1 VRALTRRGVG
11 LRRLPLESSDIIRIV
26 VTVDPK
32 DPPRSSTPDV
42 AITRKPEPTNPD
54 VHERVTVPDF
64 QPLSTVTVS
73 KDRACI
79 VVIYGPELGKRA
91 ALGYGAF
98 EIGRSSRAD
107 LAIDQESISRHHARI
122 SFDGQR
128 HVIEDL
134 GSTNGTFVNDRQV
147 QRCVLQ
153 DGDQIK
159 LGRSILKYMSGD
171 NIEANY
177 HEEIY
182 RLMTMDALTQT
193 HNRRYFNEA
202 MEREYQR
209 SLRYKRALSLVLFDI
224 DHFKQIN
231 DTYGH
236 VAGDSVLRQL
246 ARVVKPRLRQQDV
259 LARIGGEEFAVLLP
273 EVELPGALVAAEKV
287 RRLVE
292 SARFQVDDKEFG
304 CTVSLGAA
312 MFGPH
317 MRSAQELYED
327 ADKNL
332 YEAKR
337 SGRNRVVG

>member
-1 VRALTRRGVG
+1 MPV
-11 LRRLPLESSDIIRIV
+11 E
-26 VTVDPK
+26 PK
-32 DPPRSSTPDV
+32 DKTSSPVVIAD
-42 AITRKPEPTNPD
+42 KPERDPRDDSGRTTLPD
-54 VHERVTVPDF
+54 IEVF
-64 QPLSTVTVS
+64 STAPKS
-73 KDRACI
+73 SDRACI

-91 ALGYGAF
+91 SLGHGTF
-98 EIGRSSRAD
+98 EVGRSSRSD
-107 LAIDQESISRHHARI
+107 LCIDQESISRHHARI

-134 GSTNGTFVNDRQV
+134 GSTNGTFVNERKLE
-147 QRCVLQ
+147 RSVLN
-153 DGDQIK
+153 DGDQVK
-159 LGRSILKYMSGD
+159 VGRSILKYMSGD

-202 MEREYQR
+202 LEREYQR
-209 SLRYKRALSLVLFDI
+209 SLRYHRALALVLFDI

-259 LARIGGEEFAVLLP
+259 LARVGGEEFAVLLP
-273 EVELPGALVAAEKV
+273 EVEPAGAVVAAEKV

-292 SARFQVDDKEFG
+292 SARFLVDQREFG
-304 CTVSLGAA
+304 CTVSAGIASFDPRLTTPQ
-312 MFGPH
+312 M
-317 MRSAQELYED
+317 LYEA

-337 SGRNRVVG
+337 GGRNRVVGS

>member
-1 VRALTRRGVG
+1 MAPIG
-11 LRRLPLESSDIIRIV
+11 D
-26 VTVDPK
+26 VTI
-32 DPPRSSTPDV
+32 
-42 AITRKPEPTNPD
+42 AHKPERSEPAAPA
-54 VHERVTVPDF
+54 ERVTIPEIANVGF
-64 QPLSTVTVS
+64 NVVAASG
-73 KDRACI
+73 DRACL
-79 VVIYGPELGKRA
+79 VVIYGPDLGKRA
-91 ALGYGAF
+91 ALGHGVF

-107 LAIDQESISRHHARI
+107 LGIDQESISRHHARI
-122 SFDGQR
+122 TFDGER
-128 HVIEDL
+128 HIIEDL
-134 GSTNGTFVNDRQV
+134 GSTNGTFVNDQAAK
-147 QRCVLQ
+147 QCALK
-153 DGDQIK
+153 DGDQVK

-202 MEREYQR
+202 LEREYQR
-209 SLRYKRALSLVLFDI
+209 SLRYRRALALILFDI

-246 ARVVKPRLRQQDV
+246 GLVVKPRLRQQDV
-259 LARIGGEEFAVLLP
+259 FARVGGEEFAVLLP
-273 EVELPGALVAAEKV
+273 EVDAEGALVAAEKI

-292 SARFQVDDKEFG
+292 GARFLVDHREFG
-304 CTVSLGAA
+304 CTVSVGVTSFDAR
-312 MFGPH
+312 MTSPE
-317 MRSAQELYED
+317 SLYQS

-337 SGRNRVVG
+337 TGRNRVVGGAFTP

>member
-1 VRALTRRGVG
+1 
-11 LRRLPLESSDIIRIV
+11 
-26 VTVDPK
+26 VDPK
-32 DPPRSSTPDV
+32 DPRFHPPIHPNIEIKPKFESSV
-42 AITRKPEPTNPD
+42 G
-54 VHERVTVPDF
+54 ERVTAIDMESFSQVGT
-64 QPLSTVTVS
+64 SS
-73 KDRACI
+73 DRACL

-91 ALGYGAF
+91 ALTQNTF
-98 EIGRSSRAD
+98 EIGRSSRSD
-107 LAIDQESISRHHARI
+107 LPIDQESISRHHARI
-122 SFDGQR
+122 TWDGQH

-134 GSTNGTFVNDRQV
+134 GSTNGTFVNDTSVKRQV
-147 QRCVLQ
+147 LK

-202 MEREYQR
+202 LEREYNR
-209 SLRYKRALSLVLFDI
+209 SLRYRRALSLILFDI

-246 ARVVKPRLRQQDV
+246 SLVVKPRLRQQDV
-259 LARIGGEEFAVLLP
+259 LARVGGEEFAVLLP
-273 EVELPGALVAAEKV
+273 EVDLQGARVAAEKV
-287 RRLVE
+287 RKLVE
-292 SARFQVDDKEFG
+292 GARFLVDNKEFG
-304 CTVSLGAA
+304 CTVSIGVTTFDARVQSPA
-312 MFGPH
+312 M
-317 MRSAQELYED
+317 LYEM

-332 YEAKR
+332 YAAKTG
-337 SGRNRVVG
+337 GRNRVVG

>member
-1 VRALTRRGVG
+1 M
-11 LRRLPLESSDIIRIV
+11 E
-26 VTVDPK
+26 PK
-32 DPPRSSTPDV
+32 DKTSSPVVIADKPVRDQRDDSGRTTLPDIEV
-42 AITRKPEPTNPD
+42 
-54 VHERVTVPDF
+54 F
-64 QPLSTVTVS
+64 STAPKS
-73 KDRACI
+73 SDRACI

-91 ALGYGAF
+91 SLGHGTF
-98 EIGRSSRAD
+98 EVGRSPRSD
-107 LAIDQESISRHHARI
+107 LCIDQESISRHHARI

-134 GSTNGTFVNDRQV
+134 GSTNGTFVNERKLE
-147 QRCVLQ
+147 RTVLN
-153 DGDQIK
+153 DGDQVK
-159 LGRSILKYMSGD
+159 VGRSILKYMSGD

-202 MEREYQR
+202 LEREYQR
-209 SLRYKRALSLVLFDI
+209 SLRYHRALALVLFDI

-259 LARIGGEEFAVLLP
+259 LARVGGEEFAVLLP
-273 EVELPGALVAAEKV
+273 EVEPAGALVAAEKV

-292 SARFQVDDKEFG
+292 SARFLVDQREFG
-304 CTVSLGAA
+304 CTVSAGVASFDPRLTTPQ
-312 MFGPH
+312 M
-317 MRSAQELYED
+317 LYEA
-327 ADKNL
+327 ADRNL

-337 SGRNRVVG
+337 GGRNRVVGGG